1 MEKKEEKGNCV
12 MVQKDIEL
20 ENQSFIQELNVA
32 NR

>member
-12 MVQKDIEL
+12 MVQKGIEL